1 MQQSTPQQ
9 NIQQPL
15 QSPSIPQSAQQPSL
29 PKPAQ
34 QSVSAPTPLPS
45 LQKPAQQTVQQ
56 TAPLPSL
63 PKTAQQSVS
72 APTLLPSL
80 QKTVAQNVQQTAQQ
94 TVPQS
99 ALQPSRPKSA
109 PLPSKS
115 KTLLKPIAHRKTSP
129 PPNISSIPEELRL
142 KVLNSV
148 FNFDFNTKL
157 DNELIFNYLKVKSKV
172 STVNKGFKSSMPLII
187 SSLKNTT
194 IINLQHLKIDKA
206 ILSVLNKTNS
216 EKVNTIILRNIS
228 FDTDETL
235 ANFLKFF
242 SKNTKVNILIFDNV
256 KIETVKILRILLT
269 FNRLEWL
276 EISNSELLIDALKA
290 FLLVLKKSTLQYLTF
305 TNNTVDANYYN
316 RLFTQNFSNEIT
328 ISKIP
333 YRIHV
338 FYEHVWLM
346 FIANIESSTVL
357 NSFQINIFGN
367 TVINKHELIDNR
379 ASVSFDFRNPFA
391 ETIKFLQ

>member
-15 QSPSIPQSAQQPSL
+15 QSPSIPQSAPQPSL

-34 QSVSAPTPLPS
+34 QSVSPPVPLPI
-45 LQKPAQQTVQQ
+45 
-56 TAPLPSL
+56 L
-63 PKTAQQSVS
+63 PKTVQQSVS
-72 APTLLPSL
+72 PPAPLPILPKS
-80 QKTVAQNVQQTAQQ
+80 VAQNVQQ

-115 KTLLKPIAHRKTSP
+115 KTLLKPIAHRKTSL

-172 STVNKGFKSSMPLII
+172 STVNKGSKSSMPLII

-216 EKVNTIILRNIS
+216 EKVTTIILRNIS

-256 KIETVKILRILLT
+256 KVETVKILRILLT

-276 EISNSELLIDALKA
+276 EISNSELLTDALKA

-379 ASVSFDFRNPFA
+379 ALVSFDFRNPFA